1 MSSAGPFDL
10 ETMFEAGNLM
20 IEEMA
25 SAADYFFSAL
35 RSPASKA
42 PELMPLNVVGAV
54 VQPAAITA
62 TAPAVRPQEWKA
74 QKTVRACQAQWRALR
89 IANQR
94 TTTEKAYVAGCRAGD
109 AGAQTTPTP
118 TAAQPSFQ
126 KSVEACQ
133 EEWRAMRAANERTT
147 TEKAYVAQCRAAATA
162 TSPALTG
169 LPASPSGPAEN
180 IPTPA
185 PSPADPAPSR
195 RRIIQR

>member
-1 MSSAGPFDL
+1 MNSFWRFLSFGGALAAMIVAGIWVAIVLFPSP
-10 ETMFEAGNLM
+10 N
-20 IEEMA
+20 
-25 SAADYFFSAL
+25 
-35 RSPASKA
+35 SPATKVSE
-42 PELMPLNVVGAV
+42 PPVVQDGLAEPGLAV
-54 VQPAAITA
+54 VTPTVPPQGSV
-62 TAPAVRPQEWKA
+62 AP
-74 QKTVRACQAQWRALR
+74 KTVEQCQEEWRAIR
-89 IANQR
+89 AAGQK

-185 PSPADPAPSR
+185 ASPADPAPSR